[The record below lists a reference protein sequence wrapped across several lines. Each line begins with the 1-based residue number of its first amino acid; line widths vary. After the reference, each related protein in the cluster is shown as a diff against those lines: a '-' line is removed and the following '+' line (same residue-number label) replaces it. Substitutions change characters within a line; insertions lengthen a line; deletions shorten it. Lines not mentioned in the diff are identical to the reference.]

1 VKLDQEPK
9 LLRTIAIVAVAYL
22 AFAWLIDDKYYQ
34 LILTIVPIWA
44 MMGIAWNV
52 FSGYSG
58 LVSFGHAA
66 FFGIGAYT
74 VALAMIGFNLSP
86 WFGIPLGTLAG
97 VIAAV
102 LVGYP
107 TFKLR
112 GVYFS
117 LAMLAYPLTLLYI
130 FEWLGYQEVT
140 MQMVRENSWMYMQ
153 FKSQYTYIVVS
164 TVLVAI
170 AVYIS
175 GRIHASRFGLSLTA
189 IKQNEA
195 AAEGAGVDAAAW
207 KLRAIMVSGAIAA
220 AAGGYYAVVLI
231 VVTPPSVFG
240 MIASAQAMI
249 MALFGGVATVWGP
262 VIGAAVLIPLS
273 EILHAELGNQVH
285 GIHGVVFGL
294 AIIAMILYAPEGLL
308 PRLRDAWRKR
318 QGLTDSNA
326 ADAARRTIQ
335 LPTVADG
342 AERPPIGDQ
351 IVLQVR
357 ELSRAF
363 GGLKA
368 VSNVNFEVRQGEVL
382 GIIGPNGAGKTTLF
396 NLLNGF
402 IRADQGTV
410 KFGQHELIGLKP
422 NQVCRLGVGR
432 TFQVVRPFPRM
443 TVLQNVVVG
452 AFAAEQQDDDRAVA
466 LARQALDRVG
476 MLSHEQVLAGGLNSL
491 ELRLMELARVL
502 AGQPRLLLL
511 DETLAGLGSEEVEVI
526 LAVIRRLADEGQT
539 IVIIEH
545 TMQAMVRI
553 ADRFLVLDH
562 GSVLAVGKPA
572 EVVRDPVV
580 IEAYLG
586 KKWMDHAKH

>member
-1 VKLDQEPK
+1 MKLDQEPN
-9 LLRTIAIVAVAYL
+9 LLRTIILVAIAYL

-97 VIAAV
+97 VIASV

-153 FKSQYTYIVVS
+153 FSSQYTYIIVS
-164 TVLVAI
+164 TVLVAT
-170 AVYIS
+170 AVYVS

-308 PRLRDAWRKR
+308 PRVRDAWRR
-318 QGLTDSNA
+318 RSGA
-326 ADAARRTIQ
+326 ADQSAAEAARRTVQ
-335 LPTVADG
+335 LPEVAAG
-342 AERPPIGDQ
+342 AERPPIGDR
-351 IVLQVR
+351 IVLKVDD
-357 ELSRAF
+357 LSRAF

-368 VSNVNFEVRQGEVL
+368 VSNVSFEVRQGEVL

-402 IRADQGTV
+402 IRADQGSV
-410 KFGQHELIGLKP
+410 QFGDNQLIGLKP

-432 TFQVVRPFPRM
+432 TFQVVRPFP
-443 TVLQNVVVG
+443 
-452 AFAAEQQDDDRAVA
+452 A
-466 LARQALDRVG
+466 
-476 MLSHEQVLAGGLNSL
+476 
-491 ELRLMELARVL
+491 
-502 AGQPRLLLL
+502 
-511 DETLAGLGSEEVEVI
+511 
-526 LAVIRRLADEGQT
+526 
-539 IVIIEH
+539 
-545 TMQAMVRI
+545 
-553 ADRFLVLDH
+553 
-562 GSVLAVGKPA
+562 
-572 EVVRDPVV
+572 
-580 IEAYLG
+580 
-586 KKWMDHAKH
+586 